1 VKSAVLIVDDDAG
14 VRQVLRIYLERDG
27 HRVTDAADGTAALA
41 LAADRRFDLVLLDI
55 MLPGVDGFEVCR
67 RLREIGDTPIILL
80 TARSGDSDKVIG
92 LDLGADDYVIKP
104 FSPREL
110 MARVRAHLRRRRGP
124 ATLEPILAAEGLQ
137 LDPNGVRVEL
147 DGREV
152 GLTASEFRLLH
163 ALMRNPARVLSRDEL
178 IDALHGGDDPGIVDR
193 TVDVHLGRLR
203 RKLGDDAASPRFI
216 GTVRS
221 VGYRFAQPVHRQE
234 EGAAQ
239 A

>member
-1 VKSAVLIVDDDAG
+1 M
-14 VRQVLRIYLERDG
+14 LRIYLERDG

-67 RLREIGDTPIILL
+67 HLREIGDTPIILL

-124 ATLEPILAAEGLQ
+124 ATLEPILAADGLQ

-221 VGYRFAQPVHRQE
+221 VGYRFAQPVHRRE

>member
-1 VKSAVLIVDDDAG
+1 
-14 VRQVLRIYLERDG
+14 
-27 HRVTDAADGTAALA
+27 
-41 LAADRRFDLVLLDI
+41 
-55 MLPGVDGFEVCR
+55 
-67 RLREIGDTPIILL
+67 
-80 TARSGDSDKVIG
+80 
-92 LDLGADDYVIKP
+92 
-104 FSPREL
+104 
-110 MARVRAHLRRRRGP
+110 VRAHLRRRRGP
-124 ATLEPILAAEGLQ
+124 ATLEPILAADGLQ

-203 RKLGDDAASPRFI
+203 RKLGDHAASPRFI

-221 VGYRFAQPVHRQE
+221 VGYRFAQPVHRRE

>member
-1 VKSAVLIVDDDAG
+1 M
-14 VRQVLRIYLERDG
+14 LRIYLERDG

>member
-1 VKSAVLIVDDDAG
+1 VLIVDDDAG
-14 VRQVLRIYLERDG
+14 IRQVLRIYLERDG

-124 ATLEPILAAEGLQ
+124 ATLEPILAADGLQ

-152 GLTASEFRLLH
+152 ALTASEFRLLH

-203 RKLGDDAASPRFI
+203 RKLGDHAASPRFI

-221 VGYRFAQPVHRQE
+221 VGYRFAQPVHRRE

>member
-1 VKSAVLIVDDDAG
+1 MRPAVLVVDDDAG
-14 VRQVLRIYLERDG
+14 IRQVLRLYLERDG
-27 HRVTDAADGTAALA
+27 HRVTDAADGTAALTLVA
-41 LAADRRFDLVLLDI
+41 ERRFDLVLLDI

-67 RLREIGDTPIILL
+67 RLREIGDTPIIVL

-110 MARVRAHLRRRRGP
+110 MARVRAQLRRRRGP
-124 ATLEPILAAEGLQ
+124 ATLEPVLAADGLQ
-137 LDPNGVRVEL
+137 LDPNAVRVDL
-147 DGREV
+147 DGHEV

-178 IDALHGGDDPGIVDR
+178 IDALHGEDDPGIVDR

-203 RKLGDDAASPRFI
+203 RKLGDSAARPRFI

-221 VGYRFAQPVHRQE
+221 VGYRFAQPVLRRE
-234 EGAAQ
+234 EGVQ
-239 A
+239 P

>member
-1 VKSAVLIVDDDAG
+1 MKSAVLIVDDDAG

-203 RKLGDDAASPRFI
+203 RKLGDHAASPRFI

>member
-1 VKSAVLIVDDDAG
+1 MKSAVLVVDDDAG

-27 HRVTDAADGTAALA
+27 HRVTDAADGVAALA

-124 ATLEPILAAEGLQ
+124 ATLEPILAADGLQ

-163 ALMRNPARVLSRDEL
+163 ALMRNAARVLSRDEL

-203 RKLGDDAASPRFI
+203 RKLGDDAANPRFI

-221 VGYRFAQPVHRQE
+221 VGYRFAQPVHRRE